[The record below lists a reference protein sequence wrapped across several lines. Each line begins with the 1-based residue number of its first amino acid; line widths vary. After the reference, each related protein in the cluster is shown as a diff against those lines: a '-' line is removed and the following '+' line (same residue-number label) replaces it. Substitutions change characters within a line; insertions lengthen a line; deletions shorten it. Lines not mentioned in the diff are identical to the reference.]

1 MSSACARSGVEQM
14 LSHSLTHTHSQHPH
28 THQVSK
34 VEKSGDAMT
43 VSLGA
48 NTEQGVAQDIAGVT
62 CVIWA
67 IGRDAN
73 AVDLGLENT
82 GGSGLKS
89 DSFTRS
95 LKCLMG
101 H

>member
-1 MSSACARSGVEQM
+1 MHALGLE
-14 LSHSLTHTHSQHPH
+14 LSRCSHTQTHTHTN

-82 GGSGLKS
+82 GGLKS

-101 H
+101 R

>member
-1 MSSACARSGVEQM
+1 M
-14 LSHSLTHTHSQHPH
+14 
-28 THQVSK
+28 
-34 VEKSGDAMT
+34 EKSGDAMT

-48 NTEQGVAQDIAGVT
+48 NTEQGVAQDIAGIT
-62 CVIWA
+62 CIIWA